1 MTVTRRT
8 RAIIIAVLAVASL
21 VVPLLPILSEFD
33 VVLLIYIG
41 LSALVALGL
50 VLLTGIGGMT
60 SFGQAAFVGFGAYT
74 SAVLTT
80 SVGISPWLA
89 LPAALAVTAVGA
101 LVIGAITVRL
111 SGHYLPLGTLAWGI
125 SIFYVFGNTA
135 ALGGHNGI
143 LGIPPLSLGG
153 WALISPRPF
162 YVVTWVALAL
172 GIVTAVN
179 LLDSRAGRAIRAL
192 RRGKAA
198 AEACGVPIA
207 RMKLAVFVYS
217 AVLAGLSGWL
227 YAHFQRT
234 VSPGAFS
241 IDASIDYLLMAVVG
255 GTGQI
260 IGATL
265 GAGVVT
271 LLQNWLQELLGNA
284 STYVNVVYG
293 VLLLA
298 ILQVAR
304 DGVWPLIA
312 EWLPATAPR
321 PMEYTAKPIV
331 TARPMNRHPGVL
343 LDLRDVRKSFGGL
356 VAVDDVSFTVRT
368 GEIVALI
375 GPNGAGKSTTFDLVT
390 GFQPAGGGHILFEG
404 ASLDRAAPQKVARRG
419 IARTF
424 QHAKLVPE
432 MSVLDNVALGAHL
445 HGRAGVLSAILR
457 LDRAEER
464 KLRAHAAQ
472 QIERVGLGPQ
482 MFQPAGHLALG
493 QTRIMEIARAL
504 CLDPRLLML
513 DEPAAGLRSQEK
525 ERLAA
530 LLRDLRAEGMS
541 VLLVEHDV
549 EFVMGLADRIVVL
562 DFGRK
567 IAEGLPEAIR
577 VDPAVI
583 EAYLGGVV

>member
-1 MTVTRRT
+1 MSRRT
-8 RAIIIAVLAVASL
+8 RNSVIGALALLSL
-21 VVPLLPILSEFD
+21 VVPVLPVLPQFD

-80 SVGISPWLA
+80 AGGISPWLA
-89 LPAALAVTAVGA
+89 LPAALAVTAAGA

-125 SIFYVFGNTA
+125 SIYYVFGNSP
-135 ALGGHNGI
+135 ALGGHNGV

-153 WALISPRPF
+153 WALTSPRPF
-162 YVVTWVALAL
+162 YVVTWIALAL
-172 GIVTAVN
+172 GVVTAIN
-179 LLDSRAGRAIRAL
+179 LLDSRAGRAIHAL

-198 AEACGVPIA
+198 AEAFGVSIA
-207 RMKLAVFVYS
+207 RMKLAVFVY
-217 AVLAGLSGWL
+217 AALLAGLSGWL

-241 IDASIDYLLMAVVG
+241 INASIDYLLMAVVG

-271 LLQNWLQELLGNA
+271 LLQNWLQDLLGNA
-284 STYVNVVYG
+284 GTYVNVVYG
-293 VLLLA
+293 VLLLV

-304 DGVWPLIA
+304 GGVWPLIA
-312 EWLPATAPR
+312 AWLPATAPR
-321 PMEYTAKPIV
+321 PIERAAGPIIKP
-331 TARPMNRHPGVL
+331 RPVNGLQGVL
-343 LDLRDVRKSFGGL
+343 LDLRGLRKLFGGL
-356 VAVDDVSFTVRT
+356 VAVDDVSFTVGT

-375 GPNGAGKSTTFDLVT
+375 GPNGAGKSTTFDLIT
-390 GFQPAGGGHILFEG
+390 GFRPASGGHILFEG
-404 ASLDRAAPQKVARRG
+404 ASLDRASPQKAARHG

-424 QHAKLVPE
+424 QHVKLVPE

-464 KLRAHAAQ
+464 KLRAFAAQ
-472 QIERVGLGPQ
+472 QVERVGLGPE
-482 MFQPAGHLALG
+482 MFRPAGHLAFG
-493 QTRIMEIARAL
+493 QARIMEIARAL

-525 ERLAA
+525 ENLAA
-530 LLRDLRAEGMS
+530 LLRELRAEGMS

-549 EFVMGLADRIVVL
+549 EFVMGLADRVVVL

-567 IAEGLPEAIR
+567 IAEGLPASIR

-583 EAYLGGVV
+583 EAYLGGVE